1 VTQETSTGARTQTR
15 VETRTRKKEPKQE
28 IREAAER
35 LWSNRGFHATGIQE
49 LCEEVSMGRGS
60 LYYHIQS
67 KEDLL
72 LEISLHHLE
81 KLIDDGKGI
90 IKEKASSTDL
100 LYKLSQNLMRNISDH
115 KDGWTVFFSE
125 IRSLNGE
132 RKERV
137 LARRAVYEN
146 IWVTVMERGVL
157 AGEFR
162 ETSKILVK
170 GMLGMH
176 NYSYLWLE
184 PGGNFTPE
192 QIGTIF
198 MNTILDGI
206 HSPSAT

>member
-1 VTQETSTGARTQTR
+1 VTEQTSTAARTQAR

-35 LWSNRGFHATGIQE
+35 LWSKRGFHATGIQE
-49 LCEEVSMGRGS
+49 LCEEVTMGRGS

-81 KLIDDGKGI
+81 KLIDDGKNI
-90 IKEKASSTDL
+90 LREEASSTDL
-100 LYKLSQNLMRNISDH
+100 LYRLSQNLMRNISDH

-125 IRSLNGE
+125 IRSLNGD
-132 RKERV
+132 RRERV
-137 LARRAVYEN
+137 LTRRAVYEN
-146 IWVTVMERGVL
+146 IWVKVMERGVL

-170 GMLGMH
+170 GVLGMH
-176 NYSYLWLE
+176 NYHYLWLE
-184 PGGNFTPE
+184 PGGNFPPE

-198 MNTILDGI
+198 MDTILNGI
-206 HSPSAT
+206 RAPAA